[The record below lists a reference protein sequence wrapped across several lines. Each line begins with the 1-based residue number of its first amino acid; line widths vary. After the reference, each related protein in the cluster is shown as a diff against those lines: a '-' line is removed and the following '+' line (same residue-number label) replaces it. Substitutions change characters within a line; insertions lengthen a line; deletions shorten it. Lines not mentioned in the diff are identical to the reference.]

1 MRKNGS
7 ERRRTIRTNERRTI
21 LVALLSGGFPLEII
35 YRLLPVLEV
44 HRESLSCL
52 SNNEGGLRYAIEN
65 IHDGGILSANIGTV
79 RDDLVEFIQSENCT
93 DEAINEMINSLRARE
108 I

>member
-1 MRKNGS
+1 MIKKDGSRRVTDERKG
-7 ERRRTIRTNERRTI
+7 I

-44 HRESLSCL
+44 HRESLHRL
-52 SNNEGGLRYAIEN
+52 SNNEGGLRYTIEN

-79 RDDLVEFIQSENCT
+79 RDDLVEFIQSRYCT
-93 DEAINEMINSLRARE
+93 DEIINDIMNILTVRE
-108 I
+108 R